1 VSDNVNFILG
11 YGERLSEPVPP
22 PGKKMDPK
30 EFPYTPEEAL
40 VRLLPQLHNLS
51 HGFEALPD
59 EAFPDDEAVATIT
72 LHPQFLAKSYFPEA
86 LLNGASLRAIGSTR
100 ELIVPEKWTKKG
112 NPELSPTTKLFVAG
126 KRTSFSR
133 WAGQLESADLDDS
146 NLRQL
151 SSLELIRLEPSQKK
165 IKLNVHD
172 KAEVGEDESIHLEVV
187 LHGGTDTNSAGI
199 LRGFTTWAEQL
210 HAEPSIDRRLTA
222 GGLTFVPVRIRKKNV
237 QDLAQFSFLRIARS
251 MPRLRTVRPTYVT
264 RIGASPTLRLPNET
278 VMDPDVRVAV
288 FDGGLDPAGP
298 LHPWTQSLD
307 AGDVGASSDDGLDHG
322 HAVTSAVLFG
332 SLDGRSEAPQPYGL
346 VDHYRVYD
354 EDSENDPDEL
364 YNVIERITTI
374 LATRPY
380 EFVVLSIGPELP
392 IDDKDIHAWTSKLD
406 EYLATG
412 ETLLVVAAGNGGELD
427 RAAGNSRIMPPADCV
442 NALSVGA
449 ADSDDDGWSRATY
462 SSHGPGR
469 SPGLV
474 KPDVLAFGG
483 SAIKPFRVLHPD
495 RPGRLMDT
503 LGTSFAGPSAMRLA
517 MGARATLGNRLSPLA
532 LKALLVHAAEV
543 GTDGKDDIGWGR
555 VPTFLDELIVCP
567 DGTTRVVYQGKLD
580 GSKFLRTPIPLPPR
594 ELLGMV
600 TVTATFAIAV
610 PVDPAFAE
618 TYTQAGLD
626 SVFRPHAGRFENGG
640 QNAKSD
646 SFFRLSDF
654 SDEADLRKDA
664 HKWETV
670 LHRSRR
676 FRGSSLLNPVFDVH
690 CLTRQGGGSLKTAAQ
705 IPYAAVI
712 SVHAPSEKDLYNEIL
727 RTYPAQLQ
735 AMRPVAQVPIRV

>member
-1 VSDNVNFILG
+1 MSDNVNFILG

-22 PGKKMDPK
+22 PGKKMDAK
-30 EFPYTPEEAL
+30 KFPYTPEEAII
-40 VRLLPQLHNLS
+40 RLLPQIHGVNRELS
-51 HGFEALPD
+51 DLPND
-59 EAFPDDEAVATIT
+59 VFPDDEAVAAIT
-72 LHPQFLAKSYFPEA
+72 LHPQFLAKSYFPET
-86 LLNGASLRAIGSTR
+86 LLNGALLRAIGSTR
-100 ELIVPEKWTKKG
+100 ELVVPEKWTKKG

-126 KRTSFSR
+126 ARSSFER
-133 WAGQLESADLDDS
+133 WAGMIESSDLDDT
-146 NLRQL
+146 NFKQL
-151 SSLELIRLEPSQKK
+151 SSLERIGLESPQTKV
-165 IKLNVHD
+165 KLNGHD
-172 KAEVGEDESIHLEVV
+172 EKEVDAQETLHLEVV
-187 LHGGTDTNSAGI
+187 LHGGTDKGSGAI
-199 LRGFTTWAEQL
+199 LRGFANWADHLQ
-210 HAEPSIDRRLTA
+210 AEPSLDRRLTA
-222 GGLTFVPVRIRKKNV
+222 GGLTFIPVRIRKENV
-237 QDLAQFSFLRIARS
+237 RDLAKFSFLRIARS

-264 RIGASPTLRLPNET
+264 RISASPTLQLPSSK
-278 VMDPDVRVAV
+278 VLDPDVRVAV

-298 LHPWTQSLD
+298 LQPWSQSLD
-307 AGDVGASSDDGLDHG
+307 AGDVGASSDEGLDHG

-332 SLDGRSEAPQPYGL
+332 SLDGQTEAPQPFGS

-354 EDSENDPDEL
+354 ENSENDPDEL
-364 YNVIERITTI
+364 YNVIDRITAI

-406 EYLATG
+406 EFLSSG

-427 RAAGNSRIMPPADCV
+427 RTAGNSRIMPPADCV

-449 ADSDDDGWSRATY
+449 ADSDDDGWSRASY

-469 SPGLV
+469 SPGIV

-483 SAIKPFRVLHPD
+483 STLKPFRVLHPD
-495 RPGRLMDT
+495 RPGRLLDT
-503 LGTSFAGPSAMRLA
+503 LGTSFAGPTAMRLA
-517 MGARATLGNRLSPLA
+517 MGARATLGNRLTPLA
-532 LKALLVHAAEV
+532 LKALLVHASEAGSE
-543 GTDGKDDIGWGR
+543 TKEDSGWGK
-555 VPTFLDELIVCP
+555 VPTFLDELIICP

-580 GSKFLRTPIPLPPR
+580 GSRFLRTPIPLPPR
-594 ELLGMV
+594 ELSGMV

-626 SVFRPHAGRFENGG
+626 IVFRPHAARFDDGS

-646 SFFRLSDF
+646 SYFRLSDF

-690 CLTRQGGGSLKTAAQ
+690 CLTREGGGSLKSSAQ

-735 AMRPVAQVPIRV
+735 AMQPVVQVPIRV

>member
-1 VSDNVNFILG
+1 MSDNVNFILG

-30 EFPYTPEEAL
+30 KLPYSAEEAL
-40 VRLLPQLHNLS
+40 YRLLPQVYGVDRQL
-51 HGFEALPD
+51 ADLPNG
-59 EAFPDDEAVATIT
+59 AFPENEAVATIT

-100 ELIVPEKWTKKG
+100 ELVVPEKWTKKG
-112 NPELSPTTKLFVAG
+112 SPVLSPTTKLFVAG
-126 KRTSFSR
+126 NRASFRR
-133 WAGQLESADLDDS
+133 WAGLLESSDLDDA

-151 SSLELIRLEPSQKK
+151 SSLELIGVEPTERK
-165 IKLNVHD
+165 IKLNGHD
-172 KAEVGEDESIHLEVV
+172 TTEVADEESLHLEVV
-187 LHGGTDTNSAGI
+187 LHGGTDTASGAI
-199 LRGFTTWAEQL
+199 LRGFTNWAEHL
-210 HAEPSIDRRLTA
+210 HAEPSINRRLTA
-222 GGLTFVPVRIRKKNV
+222 GGLTFVPVRIRKEAV
-237 QDLAQFSFLRIARS
+237 GDLAQFSFLRIARS
-251 MPRLRTVRPTYVT
+251 MPRLRTVRPTYIT
-264 RIGASPTLRLPNET
+264 RIGASPTVKLPSPQ
-278 VMDPDVRVAV
+278 VLDPDVRVAV
-288 FDGGLDPAGP
+288 FDGGLDPEGP
-298 LHPWTQSLD
+298 LQPWTQSLD
-307 AGDVGASSDDGLDHG
+307 AGDVGASSDEGLDHG

-332 SLDGRSEAPQPYGL
+332 SLDGQSQAPQPFGS

-354 EDSENDPDEL
+354 DNSENDPDEL
-364 YNVIERITTI
+364 YNVIDRITAI

-406 EYLATG
+406 ELLSSG

-469 SPGLV
+469 SPGIV

-483 SAIKPFRVLHPD
+483 SPSKPFRVLHPD

-517 MGARATLGNRLSPLA
+517 MGARATLGNRLTPLA
-532 LKALLVHAAEV
+532 LKALLVHTSDAGSDSKED
-543 GTDGKDDIGWGR
+543 TGWGR

-580 GSKFLRTPIPLPPR
+580 GSRFLRTPIPLPPR
-594 ELLGMV
+594 ELTGMV

-626 SVFRPHAGRFENGG
+626 IVFRPHAGRFDDGS

-646 SFFRLSDF
+646 SYFRLSDF

-670 LHRSRR
+670 VHRSRR

-690 CLTRQGGGSLKTAAQ
+690 CLTRQGGGSLKTSAQ

-712 SVHAPSEKDLYNEIL
+712 SVYAPSEKDLYNEIL

-735 AMRPVAQVPIRV
+735 AMRPVAEVPLRV